1 MIGWFSRDRR
11 KRKRPLCRTTASYLR
26 LLNSK
31 TTTFREIRH
40 PEDLSLFGNAIA

>member
-1 MIGWFSRDRR
+1 
-11 KRKRPLCRTTASYLR
+11 LCRAIASYVR

-31 TTTFREIRH
+31 TMTFREIRH